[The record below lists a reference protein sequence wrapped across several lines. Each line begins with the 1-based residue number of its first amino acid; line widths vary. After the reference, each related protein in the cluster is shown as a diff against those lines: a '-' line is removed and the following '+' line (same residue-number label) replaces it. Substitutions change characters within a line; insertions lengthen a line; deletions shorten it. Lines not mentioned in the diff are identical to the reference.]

1 MIAVAPT
8 TLAAGDIVLPESPID
23 PHPAD
28 TTPAGAGRLRCSLVN
43 GATAVCEVQAASPLK
58 LLCLRRRSECA
69 WIFASTYGGGLVAGD
84 HIRLDAAFDPATR
97 CFLGTQA
104 STKIYRSTRERISRQ
119 SLHATLGADSLCV
132 AAPDPIVCFAHAR
145 FQQRQRFD
153 LDPSASLLLIDW
165 LTSGR
170 HANGERWAF
179 DRYDSGI
186 DVRIGGK
193 LLVRETLLLDP
204 ADGPIG
210 SRSRMGRFD
219 CFATMILVGPMV
231 RPIAEAILRFTA
243 AAPVGES
250 DLLFAASP
258 LADGAICRIAGPSAQ
273 AVGGWM
279 HDRLWGISAMLGES
293 PWERKR

>member
-1 MIAVAPT
+1 MIAPTLTIAP
-8 TLAAGDIVLPESPID
+8 PPPSPLD
-23 PHPAD
+23 SPASAQA
-28 TTPAGAGRLRCSLVN
+28 PAQPGSGRLRCSLVN
-43 GATAVCEVQAASPLK
+43 GVTIVRDAQANSPLK
-58 LLCLRRRSECA
+58 LLCLRRPAGCA
-69 WIFASTYGGGLVAGD
+69 WIFAGTYGGGLVAGD
-84 HIRLDAAFDPATR
+84 HIHLDAAFDPGTR

-104 STKIYRSTRERISRQ
+104 STKIYRSPAGRISRQ
-119 SLHATLGADSLCV
+119 SLHATLGADAICV
-132 AAPDPIVCFAHAR
+132 AAPDPITCFAQAR

-153 LDPSASLLLIDW
+153 LDPTASLVLVDW

-170 HANGERWAF
+170 HASGERWAF
-179 DRYDSGI
+179 DRYDSRI
-186 DVRIGGK
+186 DISLSGK
-193 LLVRETLLLDP
+193 HLMRETLLLDP

-219 CFATMILVGPMV
+219 SFATLILIGPAV
-231 RPIAEAILRFTA
+231 RPMAQAIMQFIA
-243 AAPVGES
+243 AAPIGES

-279 HDRLWGISAMLGES
+279 QDRLSPVADIFGES

>member
-1 MIAVAPT
+1 MIADAT
-8 TLAAGDIVLPESPID
+8 TILPPEEIALRDRPVD
-23 PHPAD
+23 PHRAD
-28 TTPAGAGRLRCSLVN
+28 FAAAGAGRLHCSLVN
-43 GATAVCEVQAASPLK
+43 GATAVRQAQAASPLK
-58 LLCLRRRSECA
+58 LLCLHRRSDCA

-84 HIRLDAAFDPATR
+84 HIRLDATFGRGTR

-104 STKIYRSTRERISRQ
+104 STKIYRSPNFQISRQ
-119 SLHATLGADSLCV
+119 SLNATLGADSLCV
-132 AAPDPIVCFAHAR
+132 AAPDPITCFAHAR

-153 LDPSASLLLIDW
+153 LDPSASLVLIDW
-165 LTSGR
+165 LASGR
-170 HANGERWAF
+170 HASGERWAF

-210 SRSRMGRFD
+210 SRSRMGRFN
-219 CFATMILVGPMV
+219 CFATLILVGPMV
-231 RPIAEAILRFTA
+231 RPMAEAMLRFTA
-243 AAPVGES
+243 AAPIGKS

-273 AVGGWM
+273 VVGQWM
-279 HDRLWGISAMLGES
+279 RDRLSDIPELLGES